1 MSIIPRIACFVGGTL
16 FGSVGIKLL
25 TSKDAKKAYVHATT
39 AGLRVRDCVMTTV
52 DTVQENA
59 NDILAA
65 AQDINNER
73 AAQEEAEREAA
84 DIANAADDADAEA
97 EDGKDA

>member
-1 MSIIPRIACFVGGTL
+1 M

-25 TSKDAKKAYVHATT
+25 TSKDAKKAYVHATA
-39 AGLRVRDCVMTTV
+39 AGLRAKDCVMTTV

-65 AQDINNER
+65 AQDLNDER
-73 AAQEEAEREAA
+73 AAQEEAERAANDIADAA
-84 DIANAADDADAEA
+84 DVDEENDPA
-97 EDGKDA
+97 DGKDA